1 MINGTAISGEFAKRT
16 PAFDCTVIYVCPRNI
31 STTLLTNFLTLFDLF
46 MQHPVEAY
54 LFNNITSPLFAL
66 ILARS
71 HKKRLNLGGDRV
83 ETGSSRNG
91 GDAGGFHA
99 GGRVYGVDRTP

>member
-1 MINGTAISGEFAKRT
+1 
-16 PAFDCTVIYVCPRNI
+16 
-31 STTLLTNFLTLFDLF
+31 

-99 GGRVYGVDRTP
+99 GGRVYRVDRTPRGCTGGTLSRQDNPRFRAFEQ